1 MKQDDFITIIIPTY
15 NRPGYLKRILGYYSD
30 CRIAHR
36 IIIADG
42 SSDEIKKANKETAS
56 SFPALKVLHLHG
68 YSPGTSPLVRI
79 FDALKHADTKYSVLC
94 ADDDFITPNG
104 IDRSVNFLEANPDF
118 ALAYGRYIAFH
129 LEDNRKGESKF
140 CWQTAYSSVSIVSP
154 DPVERLTRYL
164 SEYVIQTFY
173 AVHRTDLLQMIWKE
187 TACFAKDANFSELL
201 FAMLDIIYGKMKCL
215 DVLYCAR
222 DMSSIRVEHVPTMK
236 ENMDKGIYDEHY
248 AAFRECL
255 STHLS
260 KQSHSSLEEAEK
272 VVDKAMSS
280 YLKKYSTDAVT
291 FSTRMGYFL
300 DYLKLPKSVDSRI
313 RWLYRRLTKLMSTK
327 KHSTETLISSTYG
340 DDLNRIR
347 SHVLSH
353 SR

>member
-1 MKQDDFITIIIPTY
+1 VKQDDFITIIIPTY
-15 NRPGYLKRILGYYSD
+15 NRPDYLKRILGYYSD
-30 CRIAHR
+30 CRIAHH

-42 SSDEIKKANKETAS
+42 SSDEIKKANRETAS

-68 YSPGTSPLVRI
+68 YSSKTSLYERI
-79 FDALKHADTKYSVLC
+79 IDALKHVDTKYSVVC

-104 IDRSVNFLEANPDF
+104 MDRSVDFLEANPDF
-118 ALAYGRYIAFH
+118 TVAHGRYIAFH
-129 LEDNRKGESKF
+129 LENDRKGESKF
-140 CWQTAYSSVSIVSP
+140 CWQTTYFPESIVSS
-154 DPVERLTRYL
+154 DPAERLTRHL
-164 SEYVIQTFY
+164 SEYLVQTYY

-187 TACFAKDANFSELL
+187 TACFAKDANFVELL
-201 FAMLDIIYGKMKCL
+201 VSMLGIIYGKMKCL
-215 DVLYCAR
+215 DVLYSAR
-222 DMSSIRVEHVPTMK
+222 DMSSIKMQHVPTLK
-236 ENMDKGIYDEHY
+236 ENMDTGIYDEQY

-272 VVDKAMSS
+272 VIDKAMSS

-327 KHSTETLISSTYG
+327 KHATETLISSTYG